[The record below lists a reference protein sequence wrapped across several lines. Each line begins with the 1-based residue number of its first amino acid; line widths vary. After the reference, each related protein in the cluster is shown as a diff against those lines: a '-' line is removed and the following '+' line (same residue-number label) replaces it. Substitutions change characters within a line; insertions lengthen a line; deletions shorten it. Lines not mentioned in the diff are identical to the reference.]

1 MKKAALVVGTR
12 PQFVK
17 TAPLT
22 LELGRFFQ
30 MVLIHT
36 SQHYDFMMS
45 KNFFGELGIP
55 DPDYHLEATES
66 PSGQGIGKMIDRL
79 ESILLFEKPDLVIV
93 VGDTNSTLA
102 GALAAVRLRLP
113 LAHVEAGVR
122 AKDNK
127 LPEQINRVMTDAV
140 ADYFLCPTQ
149 SAVDNLSREGKCD
162 HVYDTGDVIY
172 DCLRSFYDRVPEKP
186 ESLKSLPGRF
196 ALATIHRAEAVD
208 NKENLKDVLI
218 SLESAVLPIIFP
230 VHPRTRKRMESFGLS
245 GKMPGNIIFTDPL
258 GYVDILSLIK
268 RSEYVVTDSGGVQRE
283 AVYLGKP
290 VLVARPETEWREL
303 EEYGWLRVAGYSFD
317 LSEGVSMVSG
327 NRGRLDYLTRPA
339 AGEMARILTS
349 VMA

>member
-36 SQHYDFMMS
+36 GQHYDFMMS
-45 KNFFGELGIP
+45 KSFFGELGIP
-55 DPDYHLEATES
+55 DPDYHLEAAKS
-66 PSGQGIGKMIDRL
+66 LSGDGIGKMIDRL
-79 ESILLFEKPDLVIV
+79 ESILSYEKPDLVIV

-122 AKDNK
+122 ALDKK

-140 ADYFLCPTQ
+140 ADYFLCPTP
-149 SAVDNLSREGKCD
+149 SAVQNLKREGKCD
-162 HVYDTGDVIY
+162 HIYDTGDVIY
-172 DCLRSFYDRVPEKP
+172 DCLRSFFERIPVKP
-186 ESLKSLPGRF
+186 ESFESLPNRF

-208 NKENLKDVLI
+208 NKENLKSVLI
-218 SLESAVLPIIFP
+218 SLESANLPVIFP
-230 VHPRTRKRMESFGLS
+230 VHPRTRKRIEAFGLW
-245 GKMPGNIIFTDPL
+245 GNMPGNVRFTDPL
-258 GYVDILSLIK
+258 GYLDILSLIK
-268 RSEYVVTDSGGVQRE
+268 RSEFVVTDSGGVQRE
-283 AVYLGKP
+283 AVFLGKP

-303 EEYGWLRVAGYSFD
+303 EENHWLRVAGYSFD
-317 LSEGVSMVSG
+317 LSGGVDTEIG
-327 NRGRLDYLTRPA
+327 NRGVLEHLTRPA
-339 AGEMARILTS
+339 SAEMARILGGL
-349 VMA
+349 